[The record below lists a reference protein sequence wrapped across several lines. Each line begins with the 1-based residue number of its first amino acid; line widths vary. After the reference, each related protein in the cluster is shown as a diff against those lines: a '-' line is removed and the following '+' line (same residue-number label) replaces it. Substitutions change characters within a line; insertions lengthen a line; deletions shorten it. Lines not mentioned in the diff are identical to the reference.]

1 MKRIAWILPALA
13 LWAQAAVAGEYVMRV
28 DGLACP
34 FCAYGVEKKLKRL
47 EGVRAVDVDLDR
59 GLVTVEVADGVRLDE
74 ARIETLIR
82 DAGFTYRGT
91 VAEPQ

>member
-1 MKRIAWILPALA
+1 MKRIFFWTLALA
-13 LWAQAAVAGEYVMRV
+13 LWAQAALAGEYVMRV

-47 EGVRAVDVDLDR
+47 EGVKGVDVDLDR
-59 GLVTVEVADGVRLDE
+59 GLVTVEVENGVILPDERLRE
-74 ARIETLIR
+74 LFR

-91 VAEPQ
+91 VARPQ

>member
-1 MKRIAWILPALA
+1 MKRILFVLALA
-13 LWAQAAVAGEYVMRV
+13 LGAQTALAGEYVMRV

-47 EGVRAVDVDLDR
+47 EGVKDVDVDLDR
-59 GLVTVEVADGVRLDE
+59 GLVKVEVQDGVTLPDERL
-74 ARIETLIR
+74 RKLFR

-91 VAEPQ
+91 VARPQ